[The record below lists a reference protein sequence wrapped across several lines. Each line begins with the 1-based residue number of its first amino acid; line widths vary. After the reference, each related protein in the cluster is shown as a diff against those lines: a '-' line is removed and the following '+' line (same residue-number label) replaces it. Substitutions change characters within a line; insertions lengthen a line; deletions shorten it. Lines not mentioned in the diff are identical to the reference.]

1 MIYIIVHNPR
11 KVKRVFEKKTLFFWK
26 KAGLDLPDLIS
37 EREEEGFGKTFSET
51 RFCRRV
57 ICRRGGGRERLQIF
71 RFRVTFAE
79 FSVKNESE
87 NNA

>member
-1 MIYIIVHNPR
+1 MIYIIVHNPG
-11 KVKRVFEKKTLFFWK
+11 KVKRVFKKKTLFFWK
-26 KAGLDLPDLIS
+26 KAGWIWPDLIS

-57 ICRRGGGRERLQIF
+57 ICRRRGRERLQIF
-71 RFRVTFAE
+71 RFRIAFAE
-79 FSVKNESE
+79 LPVKNESE